1 MIEAKDLLNRIDVKI
16 VEEHEKEPR
25 RGYLGIS
32 QLGVECDRALWY
44 NFHWASFEKFDAQK
58 LRLFARGH
66 KEEER
71 FLEWLKPICEELMPV
86 NPKTGK
92 QWKVTAHND
101 IMAGHMDG
109 VCKIDG
115 VWYLLEFKT
124 HGDKSFKELLKLKS
138 VRAVKPVHFSQTQQY
153 MHLGKLKQ
161 ALYFAI
167 NKNTDEIYIEVI
179 PYDADYSIIDYH
191 RGLDCILDKDGTSS
205 ARISEASN
213 WWQCNMCNYKA
224 VCKGGKLPDRNCR
237 TCRHSVACM
246 KDIWVCEKFNQTLT
260 KDEQITNAVVCD
272 GYEPHEIFLPDSV
285 VQINL
290 VK

>member
-1 MIEAKDLLNRIDVKI
+1 MIDAKDLLNRIDVKI

-44 NFHWASFEKFDAQK
+44 GFHWASFEKFDAQK

-71 FLEWLKPICEELMPV
+71 FIEWLKPICEELLPL

-115 VWYLLEFKT
+115 EWYLLEFKT

-138 VRAVKPVHFSQTQQY
+138 VRAVKPVHYSQTQQY
-153 MHLGKLKQ
+153 MHLAKLKA
-161 ALYFAI
+161 ALYFGI
-167 NKNTDEIYIEVI
+167 NKNTDEIYIEVL
-179 PYDADYSIIDYH
+179 PYDADYAIIDFH

-205 ARISEASN
+205 VRISEAQS
-213 WWQCNMCNYKA
+213 WWQCNMCNYKP

-237 TCRHSVACM
+237 TCRHSVACV
-246 KDIWVCEKFNQTLT
+246 KDTWVCEKFDKTLT
-260 KDEQITNAVVCD
+260 KDEQITNAVTCN
-272 GYEPHEIFLPDSV
+272 GYEPHAIFLPDSV
-285 VQINL
+285 VEINL